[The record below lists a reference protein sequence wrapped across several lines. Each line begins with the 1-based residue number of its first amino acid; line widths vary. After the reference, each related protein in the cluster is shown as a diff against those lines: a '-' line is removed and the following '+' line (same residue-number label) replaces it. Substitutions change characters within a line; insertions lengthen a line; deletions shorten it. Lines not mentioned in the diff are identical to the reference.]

1 MSVELGMNPAEALGL
16 VSMGA
21 VLGGLAVRG
30 YMRSLVHDEGHRCFI
45 TPDFEALQAVV
56 DVCAENGLEPSRE
69 IADEKVVQAL
79 MSDNSTVFLVTRPD
93 VLEEMGEPTAAPML
107 RVKNPIEA
115 ARRAQA
121 LFIERGFSGE
131 VIDPISDQTKGDI
144 LFVKTDALA
153 CGLIGFR
160 EHVVKM
166 GKKPPRWHVG
176 RVLGFGNTTT

>member
-1 MSVELGMNPAEALGL
+1 
-16 VSMGA
+16 
-21 VLGGLAVRG
+21 GGLAVRG

-131 VIDPISDQTKGDI
+131 VIDPISDQTK
-144 LFVKTDALA
+144 
-153 CGLIGFR
+153 
-160 EHVVKM
+160 
-166 GKKPPRWHVG
+166 
-176 RVLGFGNTTT
+176 